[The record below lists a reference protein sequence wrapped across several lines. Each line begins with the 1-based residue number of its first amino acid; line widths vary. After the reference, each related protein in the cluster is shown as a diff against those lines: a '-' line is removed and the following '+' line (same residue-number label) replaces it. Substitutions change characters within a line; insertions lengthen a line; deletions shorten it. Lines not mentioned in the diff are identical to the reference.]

1 MTLACESRKSI
12 FIIIAL
18 YVHPANILSV
28 IEEMKRLVQKFP
40 GGYEEYA
47 RSAV

>member
-1 MTLACESRKSI
+1 MLLGCESRKST

-18 YVHPANILSV
+18 YVCPANTLSV
-28 IEEMKRLVQKFP
+28 IEEMKRLVEKFP

-47 RSAV
+47 RNAI